1 VAHPSGQWTDA
12 HVRRLFWRAGFGA
25 TPGEAAMWA
34 KRGKKATLRW
44 ILHGGHGPSMV
55 GPAPTVDG
63 HGLDPTN
70 VWGHDVLWWLD
81 RMVRSQRPLVEK
93 MTLFWHDHFATSDQE
108 TPLMLRQNKMLRGR
122 ALGPFPSLLKAVTTD
137 PAMQLFLSLADSDK
151 GAPNENYARELMEL
165 FTLGRGYSEFDI
177 RQAAKAL
184 TGFQSHWSNGGNFE
198 GIRYSRANHDPGI
211 KRIFHKRGRFDW
223 HDVVRLVTQHPAH
236 APFMVES
243 LWDYFVTKPIDHRT
257 RTKLVRLYRHHR
269 LAIKP
274 LVGAILAHPSLYAN
288 LDKPDMV
295 KAPVVFLAG
304 ALRST
309 KRYVDTDAWA
319 WILEE
324 MGQYPFHPPSV
335 AGWDWGPAWISTNT
349 TRARFTT
356 INYIVRQGE
365 VNVVDGSTPVGLA
378 PADHLSRALDATGHP
393 WVSRATMSVLTQLVP
408 RFFDDIKPTQTS
420 RLQERS
426 DMCQRALRH
435 LLLSGPDA
443 QLH

>member
-1 VAHPSGQWTDA
+1 VAQPSGQWTDA

-25 TPGEAAMWA
+25 TPQEASDWA
-34 KRGKKATLRW
+34 ARGRKATLNW
-44 ILHGGHGPSMV
+44 VLNGGRGPSMI

-93 MTLFWHDHFATSDQE
+93 MTLFWHDHFATSDQQ

-122 ALGPFPSLLKAVTTD
+122 ALGSFPSLLAAVTTD

-165 FTLGRGYSEFDI
+165 FTLGRGYNEHDI

-184 TGFQSHWSNGGNFE
+184 TGFQSRWSRSGSFE
-198 GIRYSRANHDPGI
+198 GIHYAREAHAPGV

-223 HDVVRLVTQHPAH
+223 HDVIRLVTHHPAH
-236 APFMVES
+236 APFIVGK
-243 LWDYFVTKPIDHRT
+243 LWDYFVARPIDHRT
-257 RTKLVRLYRHHR
+257 RTKLVRLYRHHNLR
-269 LAIKP
+269 IKP
-274 LVGAILAHPSLYAN
+274 VVAAILAHPTLYAD

-295 KAPVVFLAG
+295 KAPLVFLAG
-304 ALRST
+304 SLRT
-309 KRYVDTDAWA
+309 TGRYVDTDSWA
-319 WILEE
+319 WLLEE

-349 TRARFTT
+349 THARFTAIT
-356 INYIVRQGE
+356 YLVQQGPLK
-365 VNVVDGSTPVGLA
+365 VDDGTTPVGLSA
-378 PADHLSRALDATGHP
+378 ADHIERALAATGRPFVSSAALDA
-393 WVSRATMSVLTQLVP
+393 LTQLVP
-408 RFFDDIKPTQTS
+408 RFFEGVKPTQDWL
-420 RLQERS
+420 LQERS
-426 DMCQRALRH
+426 DMCQRVLRH